1 MESSSFKYLR
11 EETFQRE
18 IMCGI
23 LNAQEG
29 DYLLWNIERTITKI
43 YIPILLDC
51 CMGDKGTKDLFIKV
65 REIMNRFWC
74 QKHVFFFLFF
84 FFFELEILKVR
95 IHLRSLHAVMLHV
108 LLK

>member
-1 MESSSFKYLR
+1 MHFYLFSSISR

-43 YIPILLDC
+43 YIPVLLDS
-51 CMGDKGTKDLFIKV
+51 CMSDKGTKDLLTKV
-65 REIMNRFWC
+65 RWRVLGMSDKSMNESFC
-74 QKHVFFFLFF
+74 K
-84 FFFELEILKVR
+84 KV
-95 IHLRSLHAVMLHV
+95 
-108 LLK
+108 K